1 MLDIYRITPS
11 TVERLE
17 EAIDEACQRMEFHYA
32 QGRYSKVTVRRH
44 WSKHNPTISGKIAR
58 PTAYRWYLR
67 RELLKLA
74 QRGAEIEIT
83 PSQQRIDLHS
93 PSLLS
98 AIDESNFDQTL
109 KKVFLFGPERVEL
122 SLERLEHY
130 TGTRA
135 EDFQRYVL
143 LTNYQMHMEA
153 FRKMHPQSIESTR
166 PDVQMPTLH
175 APDADNNGIT
185 IVNIGVGPSNAKNF
199 TDHLAV
205 LRPDAMLMVGHCAGI
220 RNHQEIGDFVLAT
233 SYMRDDL
240 VLDDALPRSVP
251 VTPSFLLNR
260 NLARV
265 LEERRLPYR
274 MGVVYTTADRNWELV
289 ISRKMKDLKASRS
302 IGVDM
307 ESATVAAN
315 GFRYRI
321 PSASLLCISDKP
333 LHGNPKLPKSANSF
347 YQSTKQQHLQIA
359 EEAIH
364 LTRTAY
370 PDGLPTTDLRA
381 MDEPLLGCPF
391 PNSNSEPPT

>member
-1 MLDIYRITPS
+1 MSESFRIKPTSVDQLPA
-11 TVERLE
+11 
-17 EAIDEACQRMEFHYA
+17 AIDEACQLMESYYA
-32 QGRYSKVTVRRH
+32 KGRYPKVTVTRH

-83 PSQQRIDLHS
+83 PSQLRIDLNS
-93 PSLLS
+93 PSLLT

-143 LTNYQMHMEA
+143 LTNYQMHIEA
-153 FRKMHPQSIESTR
+153 FRQLHPNSIASSR
-166 PDVQMPTLH
+166 SDVQMPTLH
-175 APDADNNGIT
+175 SPEVDNNGVS

-240 VLDDALPRSVP
+240 VLDEALPRSVP

-260 NLARV
+260 NLARA
-265 LEERRLPYR
+265 LEERKIPYR
-274 MGVVYTTADRNWELV
+274 MGVVYTTADRNWELAL
-289 ISRKMKDLKASRS
+289 SRKMHDLKASRS

-333 LHGNPKLPKSANSF
+333 LHGSPKLPKSANHF
-347 YQSTKQQHLQIA
+347 YQNTKEQHLQIA
-359 EEAIH
+359 EVAIS
-364 LTRTAY
+364 LTRAAY
-370 PDGLPTTDLRA
+370 PEGLPTTDLRA
-381 MDEPLLGCPF
+381 MDEPLLGCPV
-391 PNSNSEPPT
+391 PKEQS